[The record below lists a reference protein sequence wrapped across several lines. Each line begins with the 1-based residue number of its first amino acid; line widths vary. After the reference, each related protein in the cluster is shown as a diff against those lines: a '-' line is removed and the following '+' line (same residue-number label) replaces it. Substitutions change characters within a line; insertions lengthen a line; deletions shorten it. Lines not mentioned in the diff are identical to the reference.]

1 VSTQTGVGRRPDRR
15 RSAPGRRA
23 RSGAAALA
31 MGAPPTPTPEEANR
45 MYRHIYVPVDNS
57 EHSNRAIDVAVE
69 LGRRLGA
76 KLTGMHVY
84 AARLHDYRFKQM
96 EYTLPEEYKDEA
108 ELERQRKIHDSLI
121 TMGLQLISESYLD
134 VLERRCAEAGLS
146 FEKKMRDG
154 KHYKVLIEDVRASDC
169 DLTVMGALGMGAVR
183 DSQLG
188 SVTERFVRRID
199 RDTLVVRNTDPLRD
213 RDGAIVVGIDGS
225 PQSFHGLKVGIAL
238 ARALGRPLHA
248 VAVYDP
254 YLHYAMFNGIVGV
267 LSEKASKIFRFKE
280 QEQLHEEIIDT
291 GLAKIYQSHLEIA
304 RKLAAEDGIG
314 LAITLLDG
322 KCFEKIL
329 AFVRKEQPWLLV
341 LGRIGVHSDEHEVD
355 LGSNT
360 ENLLR
365 LAPCHVLLTGGKF
378 YPPLDVKAEEIIA
391 WTEDAERRMERVPP
405 QVKSIAR
412 TALLR
417 YAIEQGHT
425 VITSKVIDEA
435 MAIFMPTRLAEKM
448 QILAEDL
455 AVAKLRA
462 EAQAVTAICS
472 VCGYTVKGP
481 NPVVQCPV
489 CRADAPKFQTISR
502 EVVEA
507 IAAQE
512 GGVEEEESLPGVV
525 TRWSADAREA
535 LREVTDAYL
544 RRRAK
549 ARVEKYAR
557 SRRIPVIT
565 CELALPIIQET
576 VGRDK
581 LGAGWDT
588 LLARTRFVPVEE
600 TRTLEQAAA
609 SPFVWTADAVA
620 RLNRVPAGFMRDMTR
635 EEIERVAREKTLA
648 TIDLAVCEEGIAHA
662 RETMNEVIAGYVK
675 KLR

>member
-1 VSTQTGVGRRPDRR
+1 
-15 RSAPGRRA
+15 
-23 RSGAAALA
+23 
-31 MGAPPTPTPEEANR
+31 

-57 EHSNRAIDVAVE
+57 DYSDRAIDVAVE

-76 KLTGMHVY
+76 RLTGMHVY

-96 EYTLPEEYKDEA
+96 EYTLPDEYKDEA

-134 VLERRCAEAGLS
+134 VMERKCREAGLT
-146 FEKKMRDG
+146 FDKKMQDG
-154 KHYKVLIEDVRASDC
+154 KHYKVLIEDARASGY
-169 DLTVMGALGMGAVR
+169 DLVVMGALGMGAVK

-188 SVTERFVRRID
+188 SVTERFVRRVGT
-199 RDTLVVRNTDPLRD
+199 DTLVVRDAARD
-213 RDGAIVVGIDGS
+213 RPGAIVACIDGS
-225 PQSFHGLKVGIAL
+225 PQSFHGLKIGIAL
-238 ARALGRPLHA
+238 ARALGRPLQA

-254 YLHYAMFNGIVGV
+254 YLHYAMFNGIVDV
-267 LSEKASKIFRFKE
+267 LSDKAAKVFRFQE

-304 RKLAAEDGIG
+304 RKLAAEDGVE

-329 AFVRKEQPWLLV
+329 TFARQEQPWLLI
-341 LGRIGVHSDEHEVD
+341 LGRVGVHSDVRETD

-365 LAPCHVLLTGGKF
+365 LAPGNVLLTGGRF
-378 YPPLDVKAEEIIA
+378 YPPLDVRAEEIIA
-391 WTEDAERRMERVPP
+391 WTAEAEARMERVPP
-405 QVKSIAR
+405 AVKNVAR

-425 VITSKVIDEA
+425 VITSKVIDQA
-435 MAIFMPTRLAEKM
+435 MAIFMPTRMAERM
-448 QILAEDL
+448 QILAEDV
-455 AVAKLRA
+455 AVARLRA
-462 EAQAVTAICS
+462 DNQPVIAICS

-481 NPVVQCPV
+481 NPAVRCPV
-489 CRADAPKFQTISR
+489 CNADADRFQSISR
-502 EVVEA
+502 DTVEA
-507 IAAQE
+507 IAVQE
-512 GGVEEEESLPGVV
+512 GGVAEEEPLPGVV
-525 TRWSADAREA
+525 TKWSADARDA

-565 CELALPIIQET
+565 TELALPLIEET
-576 VGRDK
+576 VGRDR

-588 LLARTRFVPVEE
+588 LLARTRFAPAEGAP
-600 TRTLEQAAA
+600 TLEATAA
-609 SPFVWTADAVA
+609 SGLTWTPEAVA
-620 RLNRVPAGFMRDMTR
+620 RLDRVPAGFMRDMTR
-635 EEIERVAREKTLA
+635 EEVERVARERGVA
-648 TIDLAVCEEGIAHA
+648 TIDLAVCEAGVAHA
-662 RETMNEVIAGYVK
+662 RDTMNEVIAGYVAQNK
-675 KLR
+675 PRPS

>member
-1 VSTQTGVGRRPDRR
+1 
-15 RSAPGRRA
+15 
-23 RSGAAALA
+23 
-31 MGAPPTPTPEEANR
+31 

-57 EHSNRAIDVAVE
+57 DYSNRAIDLAVE
-69 LGRRLGA
+69 LGRAFGA
-76 KLTGMHVY
+76 RLTGMHVY

-96 EYTLPEEYKDEA
+96 EYTLPEEYKDET

-121 TMGLQLISESYLD
+121 TMGLQLISDSYLD
-134 VLERRCAEAGLS
+134 VLEQKCREAGLP
-146 FEKKMRDG
+146 FEKKMQDG
-154 KHYKVLIEDVRASDC
+154 KHYKVLIEDARAADY
-169 DLTVMGALGMGAVR
+169 DLIVIGALGMGAVR

-188 SVTERFVRRID
+188 SVTDRFVRRVTK
-199 RDTLVVRNTDPLRD
+199 DTLIVRTADPQRD
-213 RDGAIVVGIDGS
+213 QQGAIVVCMDGS
-225 PQSFHGLKVGIAL
+225 PQAFYGLKLGLAL
-238 ARALGRPLHA
+238 ARALGRPLQA

-267 LSEKASKIFRFKE
+267 LNEKASKIFRFKE

-304 RKLAAEDGIG
+304 RKLAAEDGVE

-329 AFVRKEQPWLLV
+329 TFARKEQPWLLIV
-341 LGRIGVHSDEHEVD
+341 GRVGVHSDENEVD

-360 ENLLR
+360 ENL
-365 LAPCHVLLTGGKF
+365 
-378 YPPLDVKAEEIIA
+378 
-391 WTEDAERRMERVPP
+391 ERVPP
-405 QVKSIAR
+405 QMKNIAR

-435 MAIFMPTRLAEKM
+435 MAIFMPARMAEKM

-462 EAQAVTAICS
+462 ESQAVTAICS
-472 VCGYTVKGP
+472 HCGYTVKGP
-481 NPVVQCPV
+481 NPVVRCPV
-489 CRADAPKFQTISR
+489 CGAGADKFQLVSR
-502 EVVEA
+502 EAVEA

-512 GGVEEEESLPGVV
+512 GGIAEEESLPGVV
-525 TRWSADAREA
+525 TKWSADARDA

-557 SRRIPVIT
+557 SRRIAVIT
-565 CELALPIIQET
+565 CELALPLIEDT

-581 LGAGWDT
+581 LGAGWET
-588 LLARTRFVPVEE
+588 LLARTKFTPAAE
-600 TRTLEQAAA
+600 TRTQEATAAGA
-609 SPFVWTADAVA
+609 FQWTPEAVA

-635 EEIERVAREKTLA
+635 EEVEKVAREKAVLTV
-648 TIDLAVCEEGIAHA
+648 DLAVCEEGIGHA
-662 RETMNEVIAGYVK
+662 RNTMNEVIAGYIK
-675 KLR
+675 TGRTP